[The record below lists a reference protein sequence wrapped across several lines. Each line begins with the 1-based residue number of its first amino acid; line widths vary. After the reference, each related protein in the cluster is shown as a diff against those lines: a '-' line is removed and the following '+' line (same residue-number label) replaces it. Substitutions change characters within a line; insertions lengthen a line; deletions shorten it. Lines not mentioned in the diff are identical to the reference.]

1 MNTKHISIT
10 ITIMV
15 FASLLLSA
23 CAPQQEVE
31 PTVDVAS
38 VMAAS
43 VQQTVAA
50 MMATQNSVPTV
61 IPAVTATST
70 PLPLPTTSAPPPVV
84 ATSAPASPNCW
95 IADLVSETIPD
106 GTLMRK
112 GETFT
117 KEWRIINGGTCAWNT
132 SYKFVFVDGYAMGAP
147 AEGVPLP
154 ESVDRGMQTTVKIKM
169 TAPNDIGTFNGNWV
183 LKSDTGVDVGKFNV
197 KIVTGD
203 KPFAVTRVNFNE
215 NIITAP
221 CGVTYN
227 FPVTVTT
234 DGAGVVDYDIWNR
247 INGVESSKIA
257 GKLTFTSSGSQ
268 TIQYPLIFSGISLD
282 DFDLQIKISINQP
295 NNQLFVSDPN
305 IFDFICK

>member
-1 MNTKHISIT
+1 
-10 ITIMV
+10 MV

-38 VMAAS
+38 AMAAS

-61 IPAVTATST
+61 TPAATATST
-70 PLPLPTTSAPPPVV
+70 PLPLPTTSAPAPVV
-84 ATSAPASPNCW
+84 ATSAPVSPNCW
-95 IADLVSETIPD
+95 VADLISETVPD
-106 GTLMRK
+106 GTMFRK

-147 AEGVPLP
+147 VEGVPLP
-154 ESVDRGMQTTVKIKM
+154 ESVDRGMSTTVKIKM

-203 KPFAVTRVNFNE
+203 KPFAVTRVSFDVK
-215 NIITAP
+215 TLVKTCP
-221 CGVTYN
+221 YTYDI
-227 FPVTVTT
+227 PISITT
-234 DGAGVVDYDIWNR
+234 DSAGVVRFR
-247 INGVESSKIA
+247 IRDEFNPAPPSET
-257 GKLTFTSSGSQ
+257 LTFNSAGTQ
-268 TIQYPLIFSGISLD
+268 TIMHAITYASGDHDIEIYVDILE
-282 DFDLQIKISINQP
+282 P
-295 NNQLFVSDPN
+295 NNQTFSTRD
-305 IFDFICK
+305 FDFSCN